1 MRSPTRAELEKLT
14 FHELRELA
22 DELAQEDE
30 QIKKVR
36 GYFMEELRSRIPG
49 SAISSGELGEGQ
61 MAAVVQNGS
70 SFLVAK
76 VEGKTFALD
85 NRCPHRGFPLHY
97 QGKLDGYTVTCAFH
111 GGQFDIRTGACLRH
125 PADTY
130 PCDTFQVQSGPD
142 GTIVCEPKKDNAR

>member
-1 MRSPTRAELEKLT
+1 MRSPTRAELEKLS
-14 FHELRELA
+14 FRELRELA
-22 DELAQEDE
+22 DELAEEDE

-36 GYFMEELRSRIPG
+36 AYFMDELRSRISG
-49 SAISSGELGEGQ
+49 RAISPGELAEGQ
-61 MAAVVQNGS
+61 MAPAVQNGS
-70 SFLVAK
+70 SFLVAR
-76 VEGKTFALD
+76 VEGKVFALD

-130 PCDTFQVQSGPD
+130 PCDTFWVQSGAD
-142 GTIVCEPKKDNAR
+142 GTILCGPKKDNAR